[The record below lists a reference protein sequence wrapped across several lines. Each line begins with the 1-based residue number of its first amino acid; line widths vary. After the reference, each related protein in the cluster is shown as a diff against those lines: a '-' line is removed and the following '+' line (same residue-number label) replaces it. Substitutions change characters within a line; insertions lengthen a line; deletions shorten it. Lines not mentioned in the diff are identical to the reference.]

1 MRLPMSNDRC
11 TECGRHGI
19 PILYGLPSPH
29 ARVLAA
35 VGLLRLGGCVVTDD
49 DPNWVCRSCAHVWI
63 DPEGAL
69 RELSLL
75 FGRPRRDMPR
85 SS

>member
-1 MRLPMSNDRC
+1 MSNGRC

-19 PILYGLPSPH
+19 PILYGLPATH

-35 VGLLRLGGCVVTDD
+35 AGLLRLGGCVVTDD
-49 DPNWVCRSCAHVWI
+49 DPNWVCPSCAHMWS

-69 RELSLL
+69 RELYLL
-75 FGRPRRDMPR
+75 FGRARHAMPR